1 MKKNRIGFV
10 CMANFCRSPVAEVI
24 FKNFLKE
31 SNIDFF
37 SAGIQPIAETDMD
50 IRSKT
55 YLIDNGF
62 KIYEAHIP
70 KQINITMIKNSQV
83 IYAMDH
89 LILMILI
96 KTFPTYSKIFKL
108 INHNN
113 KKMKIPDPYK
123 MRDKEYIEVMNSIK
137 KVSMNIISN
146 F

>member
-123 MRDKEYIEVMNSIK
+123 MKDKEYIEVMNSIK

>member
-24 FKNFLKE
+24 FKNFLRE

-50 IRSKT
+50 IRSKN
-55 YLIDNGF
+55 YLIDNGL

-108 INHNN
+108 INLKN

-123 MRDKEYIEVMNSIK
+123 MKDKEYIEVMNSIK
-137 KVSMNIISN
+137 KVSMNIISD